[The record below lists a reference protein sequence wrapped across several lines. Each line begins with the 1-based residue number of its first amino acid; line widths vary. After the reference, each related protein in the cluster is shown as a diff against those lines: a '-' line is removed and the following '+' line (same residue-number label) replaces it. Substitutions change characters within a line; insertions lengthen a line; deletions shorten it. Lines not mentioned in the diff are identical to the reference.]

1 MNTEKKPFPK
11 AGEAVQIEMN
21 IHQCKFSGAVLIFN
35 NDMSSQGYPCFGK
48 ATVTFTMPDGDA
60 IQAMVTALQEE
71 IKTEKAN
78 HHVKITQLEGR
89 IQELLAIGHDGGVE

>member
-1 MNTEKKPFPK
+1 MSTIPK
-11 AGEAVQIEMN
+11 AGEVVQLDKFVM
-21 IHQCKFSGAVLIFN
+21 QCKH
-35 NDMSSQGYPCFGK
+35 SSRIILGDFDWSADGYPCFGK

-71 IKTEKAN
+71 IKTERAN

-89 IQELLAIGHDGGVE
+89 IQELLAIGHDGGAA